1 LLLAGARVGCGGLP
15 KSVGRVAS
23 TAFLSPLETT
33 LGQQLAEQNR
43 RHADE
48 SVDQGRDA
56 FYRRERPL
64 IFLKGYIAIK
74 LVKRLM
80 FIGIP
85 A

>member
-1 LLLAGARVGCGGLP
+1 VGCGGLH

-23 TAFLSPLETT
+23 TAFLLPLETT
-33 LGQQLAEQNR
+33 LEQQLAEQNR

-48 SVDQGRDA
+48 SGILLLDQGRDA
-56 FYRRERPL
+56 FYRREQPL
-64 IFLKGYIAIK
+64 IFLTGYIARK